1 VKRKASVAAIL
12 SLLGASAPALASGFV
27 DLSLEQ
33 ALDELQARG
42 LSLLYSSD
50 LVKPGMRVMR
60 EPSADTAR
68 EILEELVVPH
78 GIRIMEGPSG
88 ILLLTRS
95 TRPNGAT
102 APSQTLEVT
111 EVVVTASRY
120 AWVRTPQ
127 ISLTRLSAAELQ
139 LAPNVGD
146 DPLRTLAR
154 LPGAAATD
162 LSAKFYVRG
171 GAADETLV
179 RFDGLRLANPFHL
192 KDFQSVFSAIDPA
205 LIGTIDV
212 YTGGFPANFGDRMS
226 GVIDIHPVRAETE
239 AHREISASLYNAS
252 ALAAGRFNSGR
263 ADWAV
268 SARRGNLDRVL
279 EWSGMHL
286 GEPAYS
292 DVYARLG
299 HQVGSSMA
307 ISANLLQFDDDI
319 ELVDSDV
326 EEQARARYRDRYWW
340 VRLDTHPRE
349 SVTGATLLAR
359 ADLESVREGEAE
371 QPGISTGSLDDRRE
385 HSIDS
390 LQTDWSWQA
399 SGATLLQFG
408 GEWRHSKARYRYQ
421 DQAEFD
427 VVFDIPGVQS
437 EDGRANM
444 LELARRGDQYGA
456 YASLRV
462 EAAEPLTLESG
473 LRWDR
478 STLSDDGG
486 HWSPRV
492 SVLYRLGRDTSLRAS
507 WGHFVQTMSIEELPV
522 SDAVTEFADAQR
534 AEHWLLSF
542 ERQLSEAVDLRIE
555 GYYKRYTDPQ
565 PRYENL
571 LNRLVILPEVKPDR
585 VRFDPVRARA
595 VGLEA
600 SLRSVRSRPLFWWA
614 SYAWSR
620 AEDEL
625 SDAVVRRGW
634 DQEHALNFG
643 LGWQSERWELSLAGL
658 WRSGWPTTR
667 VELVATQDSAVL
679 QAPIAN
685 AQRLETYVDIDA
697 RIARKF
703 QFDGGASLTFFFE
716 ISNALNRRNSCCT
729 EYELDDESEE
739 PALVTESIRSL
750 PLLPSLGVIWRF

>member
-1 VKRKASVAAIL
+1 VRRKASVAAIL
-12 SLLGASAPALASGFV
+12 SLLGAAAPALASGFA

-42 LSLLYSSD
+42 LSILYSSD
-50 LVKPGMRVMR
+50 LVKPDMRVMR
-60 EPSADTAR
+60 EASGGTAR

-78 GIRIMEGPSG
+78 GIRVMEGPSG
-88 ILLLTRS
+88 TLLLTRS
-95 TRPNGAT
+95 TLPTGT
-102 APSQTLEVT
+102 IAPSQTPAVT

-226 GVIDIHPVRAETE
+226 GVIDIHPVRAETA

-252 ALAAGRFNSGR
+252 ALAAGRFHSGR

-286 GEPAYS
+286 GEPSYT

-299 HQVGSSMA
+299 HQLGSSMA

-319 ELVDSDV
+319 ELADTDL

-340 VRLDTHPRE
+340 LRLDMHPRE

-359 ADLESVREGEAE
+359 ADLESVRKGEAE
-371 QPGISTGSLDDRRE
+371 QPGISSGSLEDRRE
-385 HSIDS
+385 HTIDS

-399 SGATLLQFG
+399 FGPTLLQFG
-408 GEWRHSKARYRYQ
+408 GEWRRSQGSYRYQ

-427 VVFDIPGVQS
+427 VVFDIPGLQS
-437 EDGRANM
+437 EDSRANM
-444 LELARRGDQYGA
+444 LDLQRRGDQYGA

-462 EAAEPLTLESG
+462 EVAEPLTLESG

-486 HWSPRV
+486 HWSPRA
-492 SVLYRLGRDTSLRAS
+492 SVLYRLGATTSLRAS
-507 WGHFVQTMSIEELPV
+507 WGHFVQGMSIEELPV
-522 SDAVTEFADAQR
+522 SDGVTEFADTQR

-542 ERQLSEAVDLRIE
+542 ERRMSETVDLRIE
-555 GYYKRYTDPQ
+555 GYHKRYTDPQ

-571 LNRLVILPEVKPDR
+571 LNRLVILPELKPDR
-585 VRFDPVRARA
+585 VRFDPVSARA
-595 VGLEA
+595 VGVEA

-625 SDAVVRRGW
+625 SETVVRRGW

-643 LGWQSERWELSLAGL
+643 IGWKGERWELSLAGL
-658 WRSGWPTTR
+658 WRSGWPTTQ
-667 VELVATQDSAVL
+667 VELVATEDSATL
-679 QAPIAN
+679 QAPMAN

-703 QFDGGASLTFFFE
+703 QFEGGALLTLFFE
-716 ISNALNRRNSCCT
+716 VSNALNRRNSCCT

-739 PALVTESIRSL
+739 PVFLTESIRSL